1 MTDIILKEIKC
12 SMCHCFYNINEK
24 MPIALNNCTHNVC
37 QSCFITYNEEG
48 KCPYDG
54 KPFSFEKIMIN
65 NRLFQLIDY
74 LTCQKMINT
83 VLDENEDEEDKKLK
97 KDKEEKINLKI
108 DLLEEFISVI
118 KTKFFFEDKEESI
131 KEFEKQINDNY
142 AKIKSD
148 LQNKFKNTKYKFIN
162 SKQKEKE
169 INLNLQKNYYKYNL
183 EIIKNFE
190 EDINEIKEKHKT
202 WENKISNF
210 MDEITNDVE
219 NIIYNFDKY
228 SEEIDDKIKDC
239 EKLSSDINSFNEKF
253 TKAKLKIRNA
263 YIITTK
269 KGEIQLSF
277 NEKDTKKSL
286 VRTNSSESLK
296 IKKKQVSQKL
306 IKSENNNNNNE
317 KRKKSNNDL
326 NNLKQSINSF
336 VFGDDIN
343 ELIDDENLISL
354 DINNNI
360 QNDDYLIY
368 PKSLN
373 EKDTQANSK
382 NNNADDDF
390 INESFLENVDALGLT
405 TDKITQKKLTKD
417 IIVFIKNK
425 LKSDSINCS
434 GYEIGD
440 EGIKKLLEFMI
451 KKNLE
456 QKVTSTNKRGN
467 IKYKELKLS
476 RCGLTNDAL
485 NYIMSIMEVSKN
497 TITHLNLSRN
507 NIDSNGINILCSIIQ
522 KNPQLKDLKLSKNDI
537 NQNGKNMIE
546 EYIKKNNSNIKLE
559 I

>member
-183 EIIKNFE
+183 EIIKNFK

-382 NNNADDDF
+382 NNNTDDDF

-456 QKVTSTNKRGN
+456 QKVTSANKRGN

>member
-1 MTDIILKEIKC
+1 
-12 SMCHCFYNINEK
+12 
-24 MPIALNNCTHNVC
+24 
-37 QSCFITYNEEG
+37 
-48 KCPYDG
+48 
-54 KPFSFEKIMIN
+54 
-65 NRLFQLIDY
+65 
-74 LTCQKMINT
+74 
-83 VLDENEDEEDKKLK
+83 
-97 KDKEEKINLKI
+97 
-108 DLLEEFISVI
+108 
-118 KTKFFFEDKEESI
+118 
-131 KEFEKQINDNY
+131 
-142 AKIKSD
+142 
-148 LQNKFKNTKYKFIN
+148 
-162 SKQKEKE
+162 
-169 INLNLQKNYYKYNL
+169 
-183 EIIKNFE
+183 
-190 EDINEIKEKHKT
+190 
-202 WENKISNF
+202 

-219 NIIYNFDKY
+219 NRIYNFDKY

-263 YIITTK
+263 YIIITK

-277 NEKDTKKSL
+277 NEKDTKKNL

-382 NNNADDDF
+382 NNNTDDDF

-456 QKVTSTNKRGN
+456 QKVTSANKRGN

>member
-74 LTCQKMINT
+74 LTCQKMINS

-183 EIIKNFE
+183 EIIKNLK

-343 ELIDDENLISL
+343 ELIDDENLISW

-382 NNNADDDF
+382 NNNTDDDF

-456 QKVTSTNKRGN
+456 QKVTSANKRGN